1 MAKKNEEIIYVVGKA
16 STEPPPEEGLPPW
29 MATFADMVTLLLCF
43 FVLLLSFSNQDIAN
57 FEAMKGSM
65 RDAFGVQFQDKRAKH
80 MAFSESPYEASST
93 SAAAKKKMAALE
105 VEIRDFIAAGKMQGL
120 MAVNTDQH
128 GVLVRVPTRA
138 IFKPGTA
145 EVNPHALKVLDK
157 VASVMKNRDF
167 NLVVRG
173 HTDDRATRNNI
184 YSSNWELSAARAA
197 SCLRYILKK
206 TGISP
211 NRLKAV
217 GYAGTK
223 PLVPNSSDRNR
234 AINRRVEF
242 YYQPPSDSGK
252 W

>member
-1 MAKKNEEIIYVVGKA
+1 MPKKKEEIIYVMGKA
-16 STEPPPEEGLPPW
+16 SSEPPPEEGLPPW

-57 FEAMKGSM
+57 FESLKGSM
-65 RDAFGVQFQDKRAKH
+65 REAFGVQFLDKSGKH
-80 MAFSESPYEASST
+80 MAFSKSPHSASSLK
-93 SAAAKKKMAALE
+93 AAAKKKMAALE
-105 VEIRDFIAAGKMQGL
+105 VDIRAFISAGKLQKL
-120 MAVNTDQH
+120 MAVNSDQQ

-145 EVNPHALKVLDK
+145 QVNPHALKLLDK
-157 VASVMKNRDF
+157 VASIMRKKDF

-173 HTDDRATRNNI
+173 HTDDRATKNNI

-206 TGISP
+206 SGVSP
-211 NRLKAV
+211 NRMKAV

-223 PLVPNSSDRNR
+223 PLVPNTSNRNR

-242 YYQPPSDSGK
+242 YYQPPSDK

>member
-1 MAKKNEEIIYVVGKA
+1 MAKKKEEIIYVLAKA
-16 STEPPPEEGLPPW
+16 PSEPPPEDGLPPW

-57 FEAMKGSM
+57 FESLKGSM
-65 RDAFGVQFQDKRAKH
+65 AEAFGVQFQDKTGKK
-80 MAFSESPYEASST
+80 MPFSEQEYKASSMK
-93 SAAAKKKMAALE
+93 AAAKKNLEALE
-105 VEIRDFIAAGKMQGL
+105 VDIRAFVTAGKLQKL
-120 MAVNTDQH
+120 MAVNSDQQ
-128 GVLVRVPTRA
+128 GVLVRVPSRA

-145 EVNPHALKVLDK
+145 EINPRSTKLLDK
-157 VASVMKNRDF
+157 VANIMKKRNF

-173 HTDDRATRNNI
+173 HTDDRVTRNNV

-206 TGISP
+206 SGVSS
-211 NRLKAV
+211 NRMKAV

-223 PLVPNSSDRNR
+223 PLVPNTSNRNR

-242 YYQPPSDSGK
+242 YYQPPSDT

>member
-1 MAKKNEEIIYVVGKA
+1 MAKQEEEIIYVVGKA
-16 STEPPPEEGLPPW
+16 PSEPPEDEGLPPW

-43 FVLLLSFSNQDIAN
+43 FVLLLSFANQDIAN
-57 FEAMKGSM
+57 FETLKGSM
-65 RDAFGVQFQDKRAKH
+65 KDAFGVQFQDKSGKF
-80 MAFSESPYEASST
+80 MAFSESPHTESSL
-93 SAAAKKKMAALE
+93 SAKAKKDLQSLE
-105 VEIRDFIAAGKMQGL
+105 VDIRAFITAGKLQKL
-120 MAVNTDQH
+120 MTVNTDQN

-145 EVNPHALKVLDK
+145 EINPRAVGVLNK
-157 VASVMKNRDF
+157 VASVMKKKDY

-173 HTDDRATRNNI
+173 HTDDMATKNNV

-206 TGISP
+206 TGISHS
-211 NRLKAV
+211 RVKAV

-223 PLVPNSSDRNR
+223 PLVPNTSNRNR
-234 AINRRVEF
+234 AVNRRVEF
-242 YYQPPSDSGK
+242 YYQPPTDK

>member
-1 MAKKNEEIIYVVGKA
+1 MAKQKEEIIYVMGKA
-16 STEPPPEEGLPPW
+16 PTEPPPEEGLPPW

-43 FVLLLSFSNQDIAN
+43 FVLLLSFANQDVAN
-57 FEAMKGSM
+57 FEALKGSM
-65 RDAFGVQFQDKRAKH
+65 RDAFGVQFQDSKAKH
-80 MAFSESPYEASST
+80 MAFSESPYTASSE
-93 SAAAKKKMAALE
+93 SAKAKKKMEALE
-105 VEIRDFIAAGKMQGL
+105 VEIRAFITAGKMQNL
-120 MAVNTDQH
+120 MAVNTDQN

-138 IFKPGTA
+138 IFMPGTA
-145 EVNPHALKVLDK
+145 EINPEAVKLLDK
-157 VASVMKNRDF
+157 VASIMKTKNF

-173 HTDDRATRNNI
+173 HTDDRATKNNI

-223 PLVPNSSDRNR
+223 PLVPNTSNRNR

-242 YYQPPSDSGK
+242 YYQPPEDK

>member
-1 MAKKNEEIIYVVGKA
+1 MAKQNEEIIYVVGKPPA
-16 STEPPPEEGLPPW
+16 EPPEDEGLPPW

-43 FVLLLSFSNQDIAN
+43 FVLLLSFANQDVAN
-57 FEAMKGSM
+57 FEALKGSM
-65 RDAFGVQFQDKRAKH
+65 QDAFGVQFKDSGAKH
-80 MAFSESPYEASST
+80 MAFSDSPHTASSQ
-93 SAAAKKKMAALE
+93 SAKAKKDMEALE
-105 VEIRDFIAAGKMQGL
+105 VDIRAFITAGKIQKL
-120 MAVNTDQH
+120 MAVNTDQQ

-145 EVNPHALKVLDK
+145 EVNPRAAMLLDK
-157 VASVMKNRDF
+157 VASIMKKKDF

-173 HTDDRATRNNI
+173 HTDDRATKNNI

-211 NRLKAV
+211 TRLKAV

-223 PLVPNSSDRNR
+223 PLVPNTSNRNR

-242 YYQPPSDSGK
+242 YYQPPSDK

>member
-1 MAKKNEEIIYVVGKA
+1 MAKQEEEIIYVEGKA
-16 STEPPPEEGLPPW
+16 PTEPPPEEGLPPW

-57 FEAMKGSM
+57 FETLKGSM
-65 RDAFGVQFQDKRAKH
+65 RDAFGVQFQDSGAKH
-80 MAFSESPYEASST
+80 MAFSESPNTASSQ
-93 SAAAKKKMAALE
+93 SAKAKKEMEALE
-105 VEIRDFIAAGKMQGL
+105 VDMRAFITAGKLQKL
-120 MAVNTDQH
+120 MAVNTDQQ

-145 EVNPHALKVLDK
+145 EINPRAVGLLNK
-157 VASVMKNRDF
+157 VASVMKKKDF

-173 HTDDRATRNNI
+173 HTDDRATHNNI

-197 SCLRYILKK
+197 SCLRYILGK
-206 TGISP
+206 TGISST
-211 NRLKAV
+211 RVKAV

-223 PLVPNSSDRNR
+223 PLVPNTSNRNR

-242 YYQPPSDSGK
+242 YYQPPSEK

>member
-1 MAKKNEEIIYVVGKA
+1 MAKKKEEIIYVVGKPP
-16 STEPPPEEGLPPW
+16 SEPPPEEGLPPW

-57 FEAMKGSM
+57 FESMKGSM
-65 RDAFGVQFQDKRAKH
+65 REAFGVQFEDKGAKN
-80 MAFSESPYEASST
+80 MAFSSSPYAESSVK
-93 SAAAKKKMAALE
+93 AKAKKDLKALE
-105 VEIRDFIAAGKMQGL
+105 VDIRAFITAGKVQKL
-120 MAVNTDQH
+120 MAVNSDQQ
-128 GVLVRVPTRA
+128 GVLVRVPSRA

-145 EVNPHALKVLDK
+145 DINPQSAHLLDK
-157 VASVMKNRDF
+157 VASIMKKKKF

-173 HTDDRATRNNI
+173 HTDDRATNNNI

-206 TGISP
+206 SGVSSH
-211 NRLKAV
+211 RMKAV

-223 PLVPNSSDRNR
+223 PLVPNTSNRNR

-242 YYQPPSDSGK
+242 YYQPPSDK